1 MFKNRIYHSD
11 ILQLVSNPQTL
22 RNQIIDL
29 AALMGM
35 EKSCYTEMLDYTIK
49 LFESQGLGTDYYGYH
64 NIEHELEV
72 TYITLV
78 AANWKSGLNTIGQE
92 DLKYLYASAL
102 FHDFDPEKSV
112 DKPHEESVLRFVSS
126 DSQLQKFLNEAGL
139 DLNIIK
145 ALILRTTYPWKGK
158 FKETAEK
165 QIQECFDA
173 STITKNNKQKQDHY
187 MKLGWF
193 LSIADRVSGYS
204 LGDFSKGMEMAK
216 KNAHAL
222 AWHPSLI
229 VQRSVAYF
237 EDLLNNE
244 SEMCERVLS
253 ALPKHMRKNF
263 MLNVL
268 SFLKLRQQEIQIHA
282 DFVYENLKIVPTI
295 ESQNTRRDENFL
307 NALLSIYEELPKPLQ
322 LAKENF
328 AESVADP
335 NTLLSTIRIGDS
347 RGPIIGFAKGGPLE
361 SYENLRHKL
370 SDENFGK
377 KNTVFLEPLAIK
389 MGYWG
394 HHGGSELRHLFAML
408 SHSKKF
414 KYLTSFALRDVI
426 DKRSKTHEG
435 AKFVKQFNPERW
447 DYYRI
452 EL

>member
-1 MFKNRIYHSD
+1 MQI
-11 ILQLVSNPQTL
+11 VSNPQSL
-22 RNQIIDL
+22 RNEIVDL
-29 AALMGM
+29 AELMGLDNPAFT
-35 EKSCYTEMLDYTIK
+35 KMLDFTIE
-49 LFESQGLGTDYYGYH
+49 LFENQGLGMDYYGYH

-72 TYITLV
+72 TYVTLV
-78 AANWKSGLNTIGQE
+78 ASNWKSVLNPINQE
-92 DLKYLYASAL
+92 DLKYLYTSAL

-112 DKPHEESVLRFVSS
+112 DKPHEESVL
-126 DSQLQKFLNEAGL
+126 KFLSSNNDLKKFLEEVKL

-145 ALILRTTYPWKGK
+145 ALILRTTFPWKGE
-158 FKETAEK
+158 FKENAER
-165 QIQECFDA
+165 QIQQCFEE
-173 STITKNNKQKQDHY
+173 SEITRNNKKIQDHY
-187 MKLGWF
+187 MRLGWF
-193 LSIADRVSGYS
+193 LSIVDRVSGYA

-253 ALPKHMRKNF
+253 SLPKHMRKNF
-263 MLNVL
+263 MHNVL
-268 SFLKLRQQEIQIHA
+268 SFLKLREQEILIHA
-282 DFVYENLKIVPTI
+282 DFVYDNLKIKPTI
-295 ESQNTRRDENFL
+295 ELMNTRKDPDFIKS
-307 NALLSIYEELPKPLQ
+307 LLAIYEELPKPLQ
-322 LAKENF
+322 IAKENF
-328 AESVADP
+328 EETIKDQAI
-335 NTLLSTIRIGDS
+335 LISTIRLGDNK
-347 RGPIIGFAKGGPLE
+347 GPIIGFAKGGPLE
-361 SYENLRHKL
+361 NYEILRDKV

-377 KNTVFLEPLAIK
+377 NNTIFFEPIAIK

-394 HHGGSELRHLFAML
+394 HHCGSELRHLFTMQA
-408 SHSKKF
+408 HSKKF

-426 DKRSKTHEG
+426 KKRSETHEQ